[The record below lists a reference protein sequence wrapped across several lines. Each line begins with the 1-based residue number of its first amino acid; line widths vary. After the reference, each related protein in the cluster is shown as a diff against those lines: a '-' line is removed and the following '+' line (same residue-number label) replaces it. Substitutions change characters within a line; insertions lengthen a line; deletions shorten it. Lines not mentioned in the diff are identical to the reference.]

1 MSALVVPQLRETGCC
16 AQLQQLASLLLSDAF
31 RDPIVLLSSMFIA
44 ARTKNSMITPQSIKL
59 GLIPA
64 LFSGFDSSKGLPQ
77 NGHGIVPVTPQSVG
91 ECSEKAGECPFCTR
105 FAIYCQALT
114 YER

>member
-31 RDPIVLLSSMFIA
+31 RDPIVLLGSMFIA
-44 ARTKNSMITPQSIKL
+44 AQIKNSMITPQSIKL

-64 LFSGFDSSKGLPQ
+64 LFSGFDSSKGRFFFSPYRNRP
-77 NGHGIVPVTPQSVG
+77 NGDPRGCFIVPFVL
-91 ECSEKAGECPFCTR
+91 E
-105 FAIYCQALT
+105 
-114 YER
+114 